1 MNSNSGPHSQ
11 PCKHMVAENAIVSR
25 FVSRMLQKGAKRVK
39 MSQTGWGGE
48 GIESVV
54 VQLVPH
60 NSLII
65 NKNLN
70 LVSLTLAVI
79 RPMRQAFSWQNR
91 MEGGSIRDPGIQGLF
106 GDTLFDTRFQ
116 CCSFWH
122 LSGVNS
128 QKPLASASFTSA
140 W

>member
-11 PCKHMVAENAIVSR
+11 PCNYMVAEDAIVSR

-39 MSQTGWGGE
+39 MSQTGWGDE

-70 LVSLTLAVI
+70 LASLALAMN
-79 RPMRQAFSWQNR
+79 RHTEGAFSR
-91 MEGGSIRDPGIQGLF
+91 PGV
-106 GDTLFDTRFQ
+106 
-116 CCSFWH
+116 S
-122 LSGVNS
+122 
-128 QKPLASASFTSA
+128 
-140 W
+140 